1 MKNTVEEREL
11 KCVLNDEEILRY
23 SRELAKK
30 NQDKD
35 DAEQAKKC
43 VIADY
48 KDKIESFTASI
59 GLLARKISSGYEHR
73 PVKCTWAYDYEK
85 GKKTLFRDDTCERVD
100 TADIT
105 PYERQQHLGL
115 DGGPDEE
122 VSAEEPHTP
131 EPTRTTRGRK
141 PRATA

>member
-1 MKNTVEEREL
+1 MKNTAEEREL
-11 KCVLNDEEILRY
+11 KCVLNDEEILKY

-59 GLLARKISSGYEHR
+59 GQLARKISNGYEHR
-73 PVKCTWAYDYEK
+73 PVKCSWEYDWEK
-85 GKKTLFRDDTCERVD
+85 GKKTLFRDDTFERVD

-105 PYERQQHLGL
+105 PYERQQHLEL
-115 DGGPDEE
+115 EE
-122 VSAEEPHTP
+122 TANEDPTP
-131 EPTRTTRGRK
+131 LEQNSNPRRRK
-141 PRATA
+141 PMATA